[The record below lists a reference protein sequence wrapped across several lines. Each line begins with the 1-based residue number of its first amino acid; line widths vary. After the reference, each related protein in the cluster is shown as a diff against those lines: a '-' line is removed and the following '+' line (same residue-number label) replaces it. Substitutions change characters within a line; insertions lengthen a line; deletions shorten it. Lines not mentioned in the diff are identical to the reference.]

1 MNSQE
6 GYSFFCALA
15 HATFSPSSA
24 SQLGILKGGWTSG
37 EKGNQTLGARGP
49 RILHNLSPLGCE
61 VCLSYGP
68 LQSWVPSLS
77 PIRSRDVKSKRSWAS
92 APQSRGAPLLLRLL
106 PRGRDLGLGGGSWD
120 PPSEALGS
128 GLSLQANPHDRF
140 IINVDLPDEGSA
152 EKEAGKYSVKH
163 GHLCSGLSPGP
174 CPGGAAI
181 AGHPHRVSLATR
193 PCPGWG
199 FSKSPGS
206 EKQRAL
212 PECQVA
218 ESWSSLGT
226 LSPQLLRRAIRV
238 ALWEGQGNLDNLAKA
253 LLALPALV
261 KVTSAQSQS
270 ALPPLSSCPL

>member
-1 MNSQE
+1 MTR
-6 GYSFFCALA
+6 
-15 HATFSPSSA
+15 AT
-24 SQLGILKGGWTSG
+24 L
-37 EKGNQTLGARGP
+37 R
-49 RILHNLSPLGCE
+49 
-61 VCLSYGP
+61 
-68 LQSWVPSLS
+68 
-77 PIRSRDVKSKRSWAS
+77 
-92 APQSRGAPLLLRLL
+92 SRGAPLLLRLL
-106 PRGRDLGLGGGSWD
+106 PRGRDLGGIPRVKQS
-120 PPSEALGS
+120 S
-128 GLSLQANPHDRF
+128 GLSLQEANPHDRF